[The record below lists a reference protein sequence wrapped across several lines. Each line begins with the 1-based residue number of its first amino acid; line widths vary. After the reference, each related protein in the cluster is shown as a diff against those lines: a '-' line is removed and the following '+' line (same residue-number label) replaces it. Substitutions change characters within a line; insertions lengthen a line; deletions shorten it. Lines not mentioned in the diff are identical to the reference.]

1 MISIDELM
9 TRNPLTLGPDDSLEQ
24 AGKLMKENRIRHLPI
39 VDEDNMLLGLV
50 TQRDLLAAAVS
61 ERVNYSTGDVM
72 RRKVYTVERED
83 NLRVAALM
91 MQKHKIGSLLVVDEH
106 HLEGIITDTD
116 YVGLAVTLLEQM
128 EELEPG
134 EFDLMSEPDDLDSFA
149 EDY

>member
-24 AGKLMKENRIRHLPI
+24 AGKLMKEHRIRHLPI
-39 VDEDNMLLGLV
+39 VDEGNQLLGLV

-61 ERVNYSTGDVM
+61 ERVNYATGDVM
-72 RRKVYTVERED
+72 RRKVYTVQRED

-91 MQKHKIGSLLVVDEH
+91 MQKHKIGSLLVVNEG

-128 EELEPG
+128 EELEAG
-134 EFDLMSEPDDLDSFA
+134 EFDLMSEPDDLDSYA